1 MGFYSELKMLRNDIA
16 LTRDDIVSTNTVSF
30 NSINNLNDQLD
41 AFKFEFQD
49 INSNQQKKIA
59 ILENKLEKLQ
69 NQAVINKLNETS
81 LAHKKK
87 ILDTVTGL
95 ETSSIKPLINTINKI
110 NENDLPSILSAVQSI
125 EKTDIQP
132 VLDAIKEIP
141 KSDTESIL
149 SAIKNMSFAD
159 ELETANASLLA
170 DIKSEINA
178 IVPSNLTNA
187 LNTINSA
194 IPSNLSSKLDAITG
208 AIPSDLS
215 SKLDAILSSS
225 CEDDLSNF
233 ESAVL
238 TLEQKVAT
246 YISEEGFDD
255 SFSTD
260 YEDQIEPLQA
270 AAMALAPWNEDNGFD
285 GSSCDAECTLYFL
298 RFASLYSF
306 MDQNLE

>member
-95 ETSSIKPLINTINKI
+95 ETSSIKPLIKTINKI
-110 NENDLPSILSAVQSI
+110 NENDLPSILSAVQAI

-159 ELETANASLLA
+159 ELATANESLLT

-178 IVPSNLTNA
+178 AVPSDLKRKMDF
-187 LNTINSA
+187 L
-194 IPSNLSSKLDAITG
+194 TG

-225 CEDDLSNF
+225 SCEDDLSDF

-246 YISEEGFDD
+246 YLEADGFDD

-260 YEDQIEPLQA
+260 YEDQIEPLQVT
-270 AAMALAPWNEDNGFD
+270 AMALAPWDEDSGFNS
-285 GSSCDAECTLYFL
+285 SSCDADCTLYFL
-298 RFASLYSF
+298 RFASLYSLIE
-306 MDQNLE
+306 QNLDIAE